1 MTICNG
7 GIRLVELEILMVML
21 GQKDN
26 GKSKSCGASRRNS
39 LLGFYVLSKTC
50 FAIDKNDAGRV
61 ADFGLYGDDYIKM

>member
-26 GKSKSCGASRRNS
+26 GKSKVQGIIGDVDFPIGRVRNS
-39 LLGFYVLSKTC
+39 GCQY
-50 FAIDKNDAGRV
+50 
-61 ADFGLYGDDYIKM
+61 